1 MSRINL
7 IAAVASNGVIGGG
20 NALLW
25 RLPEDLKRF
34 KQLTLGSPIIMG
46 RKTFE
51 SIGRPLPGRR
61 NIVVTRNAAWTADGV
76 QACSSLDAALA
87 AATGAEEVFVIGGAE
102 IYALA
107 LPRADRLLLTEL
119 HQAFEGDAFFPP
131 WPREQFTETARQPQ
145 QSADGWRFDF
155 VDYERRAEAH

>member
-25 RLPEDLKRF
+25 RLPEDLQRF

-51 SIGRPLPGRR
+51 SIGRPLPGRY
-61 NIVVTRNAAWTADGV
+61 NIVVTRNPAWTTEGV
-76 QACSSLDAALA
+76 DTRLSLDDALA
-87 AATGAEEVFVIGGAE
+87 AAAQAEEIFVIGGAE

-131 WPREQFTETARQPQ
+131 WPREQFIETARQPQ
-145 QSADGWRFDF
+145 QSAAGWRYDF
-155 VDYERRAEAH
+155 VDYLRRTPAH